1 MRRGIRYSMAVRK
14 AISQQRPDW
23 EESQGTCVHL
33 LDKTLET
40 HLLYDW
46 YGSLL
51 TERQR
56 RIVEMRYF
64 DDLSLAEIG
73 ESLGISRQAVNDTIR
88 RAELQLREYERR
100 LGLLSRFRERMETI
114 RRVEEKL
121 RDEYGVNEDV
131 LRTIRALT

>member
-1 MRRGIRYSMAVRK
+1 M
-14 AISQQRPDW
+14 
-23 EESQGTCVHL
+23 HL

>member
-1 MRRGIRYSMAVRK
+1 MCMPV
-14 AISQQRPDW
+14 
-23 EESQGTCVHL
+23 L
-33 LDKTLET
+33 NKTLEA
-40 HLLYDW
+40 HQLYDW

-88 RAELQLREYERR
+88 RTELQLQEYEEK
-100 LGLLSRFRERMETI
+100 LGLLLRFRERMDAI
-114 RRVEEKL
+114 RRVEAQL
-121 RDEYGVNEDV
+121 RDEYGVREDV
-131 LRTIRALT
+131 LQALRALA